1 MIGILTFY
9 WADDYGALLQCYA
22 LKTYM
27 SRFDNTAVIP
37 YYPKNLRY
45 RYRLLK
51 YSRSDKMRKKIRM
64 VVHQL
69 RTKEFYSRLAAKLRM
84 AHFRRRFLTADFR
97 KLDSARS
104 IPAYRPGISAYIV
117 GSDQVWNPEITEG
130 LQEGYFCAFPKPE
143 GARFIAYAAS
153 IGSERLDV
161 AYDARIARY
170 FENFAAVSVRE
181 GTSASY
187 IEKLYGREPETVV
200 DPVFL
205 LEKKDWEQL
214 LKNKDL
220 SKKNYIAVYDTEYNE
235 EMAHYIASLREKLRL
250 PVLVLRAE
258 KRYYDWGGQEEYAR
272 GCGPLEFLEY
282 LYHAAYV
289 VTNSFHGTAMSIIF
303 HKSFAAFPHSK
314 RNARLEWLLHAA
326 GLESRM
332 AHTIPEGVQGMEKVD
347 WHQVDKALQEE
358 IERSRSF
365 IRKEILL
372 SR

>member
-143 GARFIAYAAS
+143 GVRFIAYAAS

-314 RNARLEWLLHAA
+314 RKARLEWILHAA

>member
-143 GARFIAYAAS
+143 GVRFIAYAAS

-161 AYDARIARY
+161 VYDARIARY

-282 LYHAAYV
+282 RYHAAYV

>member
-37 YYPKNLRY
+37 YYPKNLRS

-51 YSRSDKMRKKIRM
+51 HSGSDKVRKKIRM
-64 VVHQL
+64 IVHQL

-104 IPAYRPGISAYIV
+104 IPAYRPEISAYIV

-170 FENFAAVSVRE
+170 FENFDAVSVRE
-181 GTSASY
+181 GISASY

-258 KRYYDWGGQEEYAR
+258 KRYYDWGGQEE
-272 GCGPLEFLEY
+272 
-282 LYHAAYV
+282 
-289 VTNSFHGTAMSIIF
+289 
-303 HKSFAAFPHSK
+303 
-314 RNARLEWLLHAA
+314 
-326 GLESRM
+326 
-332 AHTIPEGVQGMEKVD
+332 
-347 WHQVDKALQEE
+347 
-358 IERSRSF
+358 
-365 IRKEILL
+365 
-372 SR
+372 

>member
-64 VVHQL
+64 IVHQL

-143 GARFIAYAAS
+143 GVRFIAYAAS

-170 FENFAAVSVRE
+170 FENFDAVSVRE

-326 GLESRM
+326 GLESLL
-332 AHTIPEGVQGMEKVD
+332 AHSMPEWVEGMEKVD

>member
-27 SRFDNTAVIP
+27 SRFDNTAIIP

-64 VVHQL
+64 IGHQL
-69 RTKEFYSRLAAKLRM
+69 RTEGLYSRFAAKLRM

-130 LQEGYFCAFPKPE
+130 LQEGYFCAFPKPR

-161 AYDARIARY
+161 AYDAQIARY
-170 FENFAAVSVRE
+170 FENFDAVSVRE

-187 IEKLYGREPETVV
+187 IEKLYGRELETVV

-220 SKKNYIAVYDTEYNE
+220 SKKHYIAVYDTEYNE
-235 EMAHYIASLREKLRL
+235 EMAHYIASLREKLKL

-314 RNARLEWLLHAA
+314 RNARLEWLLHTA

-332 AHTIPEGVQGMEKVD
+332 AHSIPEGMQEMEKVD
-347 WHQVDKALQEE
+347 WHQVDKALQKE
-358 IERSRSF
+358 IEHSRAF

>member
-1 MIGILTFY
+1 
-9 WADDYGALLQCYA
+9 
-22 LKTYM
+22 
-27 SRFDNTAVIP
+27 
-37 YYPKNLRY
+37 
-45 RYRLLK
+45 
-51 YSRSDKMRKKIRM
+51 M

-143 GARFIAYAAS
+143 GFRFIAYAAS

-220 SKKNYIAVYDTEYNE
+220 SKKIILQFMTQNI
-235 EMAHYIASLREKLRL
+235 MRKWHIIL
-250 PVLVLRAE
+250 PR
-258 KRYYDWGGQEEYAR
+258 
-272 GCGPLEFLEY
+272 
-282 LYHAAYV
+282 
-289 VTNSFHGTAMSIIF
+289 
-303 HKSFAAFPHSK
+303 
-314 RNARLEWLLHAA
+314 
-326 GLESRM
+326 
-332 AHTIPEGVQGMEKVD
+332 
-347 WHQVDKALQEE
+347 
-358 IERSRSF
+358 
-365 IRKEILL
+365 
-372 SR
+372 